1 MSVRATFTPGATSV
15 TTKALHQWDYGQQLE
30 IEAVDLPTIIEVH
43 FACSGM
49 TEAIVTSCSVA
60 DGVGIVTIPNSC
72 LEQSS
77 QIIAWVYEI
86 SGNHGETT
94 KTITIP
100 VAQRIRPGRTD
111 EVPQEISDK
120 YTQLIEQINDAVGA
134 LADGTV
140 ITKHASNADNAKY
153 AASAGN
159 ASSAAYATSAG
170 NAATATNADKANT
183 ATSAD
188 TATLLTPTVL
198 MGEGTAEEGEDAP
211 EYEPYEITV
220 AGCYMFELMIKEL
233 EDYKVTFP
241 ALIWI
246 QDIATEA
253 RAANIAYDNAVFE
266 IKYDPTEKRLVVT
279 ETMETDYD
287 GYIGHIARIF

>member
-140 ITKHASNADNAKY
+140 ITKHASSADNATY
-153 AASAGN
+153 AVSAGN
-159 ASSAAYATSAG
+159 ASSAAYAKSAG
-170 NAATATNADKANT
+170 NAANAANADNANT
-183 ATSAD
+183 ANSAG
-188 TATLLTPTVL
+188 TATLLTPSIL

-211 EYEPYEITV
+211 KYEPYEIT
-220 AGCYMFELMIKEL
+220 APGCYMFEFMIEEL
-233 EDYKVTFP
+233 GTHKITFP

-253 RAANIAYDNAVFE
+253 KAANIAYQSGVFE
-266 IKYDPTEKRLVVT
+266 IKYDPNTKRLVVT
-279 ETMETDYD
+279 ETSDSDLD
-287 GYIGHIARIF
+287 GIIGHIARIF

>member
-1 MSVRATFTPGATSV
+1 MSVRAKFTTGATSV

-43 FACSGM
+43 FACGGM

-60 DGVGIVTIPNSC
+60 DGLGVVTIPNSC

-77 QIIAWVYEI
+77 QITAWVYEI

-100 VAQRIRPGRTD
+100 IAQRIRPGRTD

-140 ITKHASNADNAKY
+140 ITKQAESANNAKY

-170 NAATATNADKANT
+170 NAANATNADKANT
-183 ATSAD
+183 ATAAD
-188 TATLLTPTVL
+188 KATLLTPGIL
-198 MGEGTAEEGEDAP
+198 LGEGTAEEGEDAP
-211 EYEPYEITV
+211 EYVPYEIT
-220 AGCYMFELMIKEL
+220 APGGYMFEFIIEEMENHIT
-233 EDYKVTFP
+233 TFP

-246 QDIATEA
+246 QDIAAEA
-253 RAANIAYDNAVFE
+253 KAANVEYDHAEFE
-266 IKYDPTEKRLVVT
+266 IKYDPNTKQLVVNQT
-279 ETMETDYD
+279 TDTDYD
-287 GYIGHIARIF
+287 GLIGHIARIF